1 VQTHPHTR
9 IVVSSHIRTLVARYQ
24 TAAVLSR
31 RVPKIS
37 GGADVLQLSADGCKA
52 LYYFPDDGVRR
63 VILST
68 TADIKQVRHCCICLR

>member
-1 VQTHPHTR
+1 LYGAQLLLH
-9 IVVSSHIRTLVARYQ
+9 AKQ

-68 TADIKQVRHCCICLR
+68 TSDIKQVSDIVLLPVLFLLDYTL